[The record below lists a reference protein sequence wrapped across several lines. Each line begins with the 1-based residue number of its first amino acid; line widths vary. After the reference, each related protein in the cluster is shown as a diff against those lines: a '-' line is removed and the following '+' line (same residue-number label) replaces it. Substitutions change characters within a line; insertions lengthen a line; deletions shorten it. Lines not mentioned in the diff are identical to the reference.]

1 MSRQSLELA
10 QPPRVLASAIGVALT
25 AFSAPSIAQ
34 SVPDTTAARGD
45 APVALDELTVIG
57 EQEQSYKA
65 DTSASKKYTAPLRE
79 TPKSVTVI
87 TDQVIR
93 DTGSLTLVDALRTT
107 SGITFGAGEGGNPAG
122 DRPIIRGFNAES
134 DTFIDGLRDVGSQTR
149 EIFNVESIEVS
160 KGPGSAYTG
169 AGSTGGSLNL
179 ISKTAKQRNFGD
191 ASVTLGSDQTRRY
204 TLDVN
209 RVLGDNV
216 AGRLN
221 LMKHEANVAGRDGV
235 DVSRW
240 GVAPTITFG
249 FDTPT
254 RATLSYYH
262 LETDDTPDYGLPLTD
277 ATSANSVRKPVSV
290 DRDNFYGLSGRDYRE
305 STTDAGTFRL
315 EHDLNDSLTLSNT
328 TRVVRTT
335 LDYIVTTPN
344 DSKAGNL
351 SQGRIYRAPK
361 SRNSTSEGW
370 VNQTDLKALFNTGSI
385 EHSLVTGVEASYQSV
400 HNRPYSITQSSTG
413 SCAAAD
419 LATGACA
426 SLANP
431 NYKEAWIGTISEGE
445 AYTDTDTE
453 TLSAYVFD
461 TLKLNE
467 QWSLNTGLR
476 YDDYETTS
484 SGVCTGS
491 RCTPAAGEFKRE
503 NNSHFWNYQLGLVF
517 NPLPNGSIYAAWSTS
532 SNPVGETSG
541 EGADGLTAANDNLS
555 PERNRNYEIGTKWD
569 FFDARL
575 GLNAAI
581 FRTEKTNARVLEAD
595 GTTSNVGETRVDG
608 FELGVT
614 GQLTPKWNM
623 FASYTYLDGEVVD
636 SGRVDIDPTA
646 VTNNVV
652 GGANGN
658 HIPSTPQNSFS
669 FWTTYQLTQSLTVGG
684 GANYVDSRYGDVTN
698 RIEVPSYWRYDAM
711 AAYRVSKNL
720 DLQLN
725 VQNLTDKRY
734 FDQVYSSHMA
744 HVAAGRTA
752 LLSTNFHF

>member
-10 QPPRVLASAIGVALT
+10 QPPRVLASAIGVALS
-25 AFSAPSIAQ
+25 AFSAHSMAQAVPAASSPSQ
-34 SVPDTTAARGD
+34 
-45 APVALDELTVIG
+45 APVALDEVTVIG
-57 EQEQSYKA
+57 EQEQAYKT

-134 DTFIDGLRDVGSQTR
+134 DTFVDGLRDVGSQTR

-179 ISKTAKQRNFGD
+179 ISKTAKQRDFGD

-204 TLDVN
+204 TLDIN
-209 RVLGDNV
+209 RVLGGNV

-262 LETDDTPDYGLPLTD
+262 LETDDMPDYGIPLTV
-277 ATSANSVRKPVSV
+277 ATPGNPGRKPVSV
-290 DRDNFYGLSGRDYRE
+290 DRDNFYGLESRDFRE
-305 STTDAGTFRL
+305 STTDAGTIRL
-315 EHDLNDSLTLSNT
+315 EHDLSESLTVSNT
-328 TRVVRTT
+328 TRIARTT
-335 LDYIVTTPN
+335 LDYIVTNPDDSRGNVPN
-344 DSKAGNL
+344 GLVSRSAKN
-351 SQGRIYRAPK
+351 
-361 SRNSTSEGW
+361 RNSDTQSW
-370 VNQTDLKALFNTGSI
+370 VNQTDLTARFDTGGI
-385 EHSLVTGVEASYQSV
+385 EHTLVTGVEISDVGV
-400 HNRPYSITQSSTG
+400 HNRPYVVTPGTSGNTCSPAHLASGDCTSLSNPSPKDAWTG
-413 SCAAAD
+413 SIARSAA
-419 LATGACA
+419 T
-426 SLANP
+426 
-431 NYKEAWIGTISEGE
+431 
-445 AYTDTDTE
+445 TDTDTE
-453 TLSAYVFD
+453 TLAAYVFD
-461 TLKLNE
+461 TLKFNE
-467 QWSLNTGLR
+467 QWSLNMGLR
-476 YDDYETTS
+476 YDDYETEQKAVSTA
-484 SGVCTGS
+484 GVVT
-491 RCTPAAGEFKRE
+491 RPE
-503 NNSHFWNYQLGLVF
+503 NKSHFWNYQLGLVF

-532 SNPVGETSG
+532 SNPSGETGG
-541 EGADGLTAANDNLS
+541 EGSDALSANNEVLD

-569 FFDARL
+569 FFDERL
-575 GLNAAI
+575 GLTAAL
-581 FRTEKTNARVLEAD
+581 FRTEKTNARVTNASGFQE
-595 GTTSNVGETRVDG
+595 SIGETQVDG
-608 FELGVT
+608 LELGAT
-614 GQLTPKWNM
+614 GQITRNWQV
-623 FASYTYLDGEVVD
+623 FASYTYLDAELVKSGAANVGTRAAPVYVEGLYDGNEV
-636 SGRVDIDPTA
+636 
-646 VTNNVV
+646 
-652 GGANGN
+652 
-658 HIPSTPQNSFS
+658 PSTPKHSFS
-669 FWTTYQLTQSLTVGG
+669 FWNTYNLTQDLTIGG
-684 GANYVDSRYGDVTN
+684 GATYVDSRFGDTAN
-698 RIEVPSYWRYDAM
+698 NIEVPEYWRYDAM

-734 FDQVYSSHMA
+734 FDQVYGSHYA

>member
-10 QPPRVLASAIGVALT
+10 QPPRVLASAIGVALS
-25 AFSAPSIAQ
+25 AFSAHSMAQAVPAASSPSQ
-34 SVPDTTAARGD
+34 
-45 APVALDELTVIG
+45 APVALDEVTVIG
-57 EQEQSYKA
+57 EQEQAYKT

-179 ISKTAKQRNFGD
+179 ISKTAKQRDFGD

-262 LETDDTPDYGLPLTD
+262 LETDDMPDYGIPLTV
-277 ATSANSVRKPVSV
+277 ATSGNPGREPVSV
-290 DRDNFYGLSGRDYRE
+290 DRDNFYGLESRDFRE
-305 STTDAGTFRL
+305 STTDAGTIRL
-315 EHDLNDSLTLSNT
+315 EHDLNENLTVSNT
-328 TRVVRTT
+328 TRIARTA
-335 LDYIVTTPN
+335 LDYIVTNPDDSRGNVPN
-344 DSKAGNL
+344 GLVSRSA
-351 SQGRIYRAPK
+351 K
-361 SRNSTSEGW
+361 SRNSDTQSW
-370 VNQTDLKALFNTGSI
+370 VNQTDLTARFDTGSI
-385 EHSLVTGVEASYQSV
+385 EHTLVTGVEISDVGV
-400 HNRPYSITQSSTG
+400 HNRPYVVTPGTSGNTCSSAHLASGDCTSLSNPSSKDAWTG
-413 SCAAAD
+413 SIARSAA
-419 LATGACA
+419 T
-426 SLANP
+426 
-431 NYKEAWIGTISEGE
+431 
-445 AYTDTDTE
+445 TDTDTE
-453 TLSAYVFD
+453 TLAAYVFD
-461 TLKLNE
+461 TLKFND
-467 QWSLNTGLR
+467 QWSLNMGLR
-476 YDDYETTS
+476 YDDYETEQKAVSTA
-484 SGVCTGS
+484 GVVT
-491 RCTPAAGEFKRE
+491 RPE
-503 NNSHFWNYQLGLVF
+503 NKSHFWNYQLGLVF

-532 SNPVGETSG
+532 SNPSGETGG
-541 EGADGLTAANDNLS
+541 EGSDALNVNNQVLD

-569 FFDARL
+569 FFDERL
-575 GLNAAI
+575 GLTAAL
-581 FRTEKTNARVLEAD
+581 FRTEKTNARVTNASGFQE
-595 GTTSNVGETRVDG
+595 SIGETQVDG
-608 FELGVT
+608 LELGAT
-614 GQLTPKWNM
+614 GQITRNWQV
-623 FASYTYLDGEVVD
+623 FASYTYLDAELVKSGAANVGTRAAPVYVEGLYDGNEV
-636 SGRVDIDPTA
+636 
-646 VTNNVV
+646 
-652 GGANGN
+652 
-658 HIPSTPQNSFS
+658 PSTPKHSFS
-669 FWTTYQLTQSLTVGG
+669 FWNTYNLTQDLTIGG
-684 GANYVDSRYGDVTN
+684 GATYVDSRFGDTAN
-698 RIEVPSYWRYDAM
+698 NIEVPEYWRYDAM

-734 FDQVYSSHMA
+734 FDQVYGSHYA

>member
-10 QPPRVLASAIGVALT
+10 QPPRVLASAIGVALS
-25 AFSAPSIAQ
+25 AFSAHSMAQAVPAASSPSQ
-34 SVPDTTAARGD
+34 
-45 APVALDELTVIG
+45 APVALDEVTVIG
-57 EQEQSYKA
+57 EQEQAYKT

-179 ISKTAKQRNFGD
+179 ISKTAKQRDFGD

-204 TLDVN
+204 TLDIN
-209 RVLGDNV
+209 RVLGGNV

-262 LETDDTPDYGLPLTD
+262 LETDDMPDYGIPLTV
-277 ATSANSVRKPVSV
+277 ATPGNPGRKPVSV
-290 DRDNFYGLSGRDYRE
+290 DRDNFYGLESRDFRE
-305 STTDAGTFRL
+305 STTDAGTIRL
-315 EHDLNDSLTLSNT
+315 EHDLSESLTVSNT
-328 TRVVRTT
+328 TRIARTT
-335 LDYIVTTPN
+335 LDYIVTNPD
-344 DSKAGNL
+344 DSRGNVTNGL
-351 SQGRIYRAPK
+351 VSRSSK
-361 SRNSTSEGW
+361 NRNSDTQSW
-370 VNQTDLKALFNTGSI
+370 VNQTDLMARFDTGSV
-385 EHSLVTGVEASYQSV
+385 EHTLVTGVEISDVGV
-400 HNRPYSITQSSTG
+400 HNRPYVVTPGTSGNTCSPAHLASGDCTSLSNPSPKDAWTG
-413 SCAAAD
+413 SIARSAA
-419 LATGACA
+419 T
-426 SLANP
+426 
-431 NYKEAWIGTISEGE
+431 
-445 AYTDTDTE
+445 TDTDTE
-453 TLSAYVFD
+453 TLAAYVFD
-461 TLKLNE
+461 TLKFNE
-467 QWSLNTGLR
+467 QWSLNMGLR
-476 YDDYETTS
+476 YDDYETEQKAVSTA
-484 SGVCTGS
+484 GVVT
-491 RCTPAAGEFKRE
+491 RPE
-503 NNSHFWNYQLGLVF
+503 NKSHFWNYQLGLVF

-532 SNPVGETSG
+532 SNPSGETGG
-541 EGADGLTAANDNLS
+541 EGSDALSANNEVLD

-569 FFDARL
+569 FFDERL
-575 GLNAAI
+575 GLTAAL
-581 FRTEKTNARVLEAD
+581 FRTEKTNARVTNASGFQE
-595 GTTSNVGETRVDG
+595 SIGETQVDG
-608 FELGVT
+608 LELGAT
-614 GQLTPKWNM
+614 GQITRNWQV
-623 FASYTYLDGEVVD
+623 FASYTYLDAELVKSGAANVGTRAAPVYVEGLYDGNEV
-636 SGRVDIDPTA
+636 
-646 VTNNVV
+646 
-652 GGANGN
+652 
-658 HIPSTPQNSFS
+658 PSTPKHSFS
-669 FWTTYQLTQSLTVGG
+669 FWNTYKLTQDLTIGG
-684 GANYVDSRYGDVTN
+684 GATYVDSRFGDTAN
-698 RIEVPSYWRYDAM
+698 NIEVPEYWRYDAM

-734 FDQVYSSHMA
+734 FDQVYGSHYA